1 MFPSDDLR
9 ERPIPGADPDL
20 TSGDYH
26 GMDFDTEDPRGAEP
40 LVDIRDFAIAGES
53 FYARTDG
60 HNDPYRRALKT
71 DPRILCRL
79 GVAQALVAVN
89 RRLEA
94 YGVEVFVLDAHRG
107 VEVQQALWDHF
118 MEASRRQA
126 PGAGE
131 KELTAMTRLYCSD
144 PRRFD
149 PQDPHSWPVHST
161 GGAVDLTLRRL
172 GTAEPLFMGGVFDDA
187 SEVSATRFFEARAAA
202 AATGRAPALS
212 TGDEAA
218 LRHRRLLHH
227 AMRAEG
233 FTNYAPEWWHYD
245 LGTQMW
251 AMLTALET
259 GVPTLARYGYAT
271 P

>member
-9 ERPIPGADPDL
+9 ERPIPGPGPGPTL

-26 GMDFDTEDPRGAEP
+26 GTAFDTGDPRGAEP
-40 LVDIRDFAIAGES
+40 LVDIADFGIAGES

-60 HNDPYRRALKT
+60 HNDPYRRPLKS

-79 GVAQALVAVN
+79 GVAKALAAVN
-89 RRLEA
+89 RGLAA

-118 MEASRRQA
+118 MKTARRQA
-126 PGAGE
+126 PDAGE
-131 KELTAMTRLYCSD
+131 DALAAMARRYCSD

-149 PQDPHSWPVHST
+149 PRDRRSWPVHST

-172 GTAEPLFMGGVFDDA
+172 GPVPEPLFMGGVFDDA
-187 SEVSATRFFEARAAA
+187 SEVSATRFFEQHGI
-202 AATGRAPALS
+202 TGS
-212 TGDEAA
+212 GDEAA

-251 AMLTALET
+251 AMLTTIET
-259 GVPTLARYGYAT
+259 GTPALARYGYIEPAS
-271 P
+271 

>member
-9 ERPIPGADPDL
+9 ERPIPGPGPDF

-26 GMDFDTEDPRGAEP
+26 DIGFDTGDPRGAEP
-40 LVDIRDFAIAGES
+40 LVDVSDFGIAGES

-60 HNDPYRRALKT
+60 HNDPYRRPLKS
-71 DPRILCRL
+71 DPRILCRR
-79 GVAQALVAVN
+79 GVAEALVAVN
-89 RRLEA
+89 RRLA
-94 YGVEVFVLDAHRG
+94 SYGVEVFVLDAHRG

-118 MEASRRQA
+118 MEHSRRLA
-126 PGAGE
+126 PDAGE
-131 KELTAMTRLYCSD
+131 EELAAMTRLYCSD

-149 PQDPHSWPVHST
+149 PRDRRTWPVHST

-187 SEVSATRFFEARAAA
+187 SEVSATRFFEERAAA
-202 AATGRAPALS
+202 AGGRAPG

-218 LRHRRLLHH
+218 LRHRRLLYH

-251 AMLTALET
+251 AMLTACET
-259 GVPTLARYGYAT
+259 GTPALARYGYAI
-271 P
+271 PAI